1 MQQLDFY
8 VKKQTLVFTGDCRPV
23 IERSRQNVFVN
34 FTFDEEWDGA
44 AVTVLFDNDH
54 LSETKATLWQGVPLE
69 VPPEVLISGYLRIGC
84 VGLRDEGKV
93 RLTTKRM
100 SRGLLVFDCAGLTGI
115 APEDVTPALWEQ
127 ALAEIGDLSKL
138 NTLDKTNLVAAI
150 NEALQLGGGGFPF
163 KLGDNLQ
170 VIDGTLSVKTADVME
185 ADNSLPITSSA
196 VYVEVGN
203 INALLATI

>member
-34 FTFDEEWDGA
+34 FTFDEEWDGT

-54 LSETKATLWQGVPLE
+54 LNETKATLWQGVPLE
-69 VPPEVLISGYLRIGC
+69 VPQETLISGYLRIGC
-84 VGLRDEGKV
+84 IGLRDEGKV

-100 SRGLLVFDCAGLTGI
+100 KRGLLVFDCAGLTGI

-150 NEALQLGGGGFPF
+150 NEALQSGGGSFPF